1 MRSLGEYVLAAVAG
15 LGVAACASMPA
26 NFLDPDVQL
35 DQVVVRGLGLTGGTM
50 DLVVNVYNPNHFTVR
65 GTRMQAG
72 FDVDS
77 VHVGDISYTDEFQMK
92 GSDTTRVVL
101 PLRFTWTGASA
112 ALRSALS
119 YGDIPYT
126 MRGQVTIKTPA
137 GDKVIPFTRQG
148 RAPLTRRTALAPT
161 ESGGVSAN

>member
-1 MRSLGEYVLAAVAG
+1 MRNRMHHGLVLAAAVS
-15 LGVAACASMPA
+15 LAACAGIPK
-26 NFLDPDVQL
+26 NILDPEVQL
-35 DQVVVRGLGLTGGTM
+35 NEVVVRGMGLTGGTM
-50 DLVVNVYNPNHFTVR
+50 DLVVDVYNPNHFTLR

-77 VHVGDISYTDEFQMK
+77 VHVGDITYGDEFRI
-92 GSDTTRVVL
+92 GGTDTTRVVL

-112 ALRSALS
+112 ALQSALA

-126 MRGQVTIKTPA
+126 MRGQVTVATPA

-148 RAPLTRRTALAPT
+148 RAPLTRRTALAPAR
-161 ESGGVSAN
+161 SGTPSAN

>member
-1 MRSLGEYVLAAVAG
+1 MRSRMSHGLILAGAA
-15 LGVAACASMPA
+15 LLTACASIPS
-26 NFLDPDVQL
+26 NILDPEVQL
-35 DQVVVRGLGLTGGTM
+35 NEVVVRGMGLTGGTM
-50 DLVVNVYNPNHFTVR
+50 DLLVDVYNPNHFTLR

-77 VHVGDISYTDEFQMK
+77 VHVGDITYGEEFRI
-92 GSDTTRVVL
+92 GGTDTTRVVL

-112 ALRSALS
+112 ALRSALA

-126 MRGQVTIKTPA
+126 MRGQVTIATPA

-148 RAPLTRRTALAPT
+148 RAPLTRRTALAPSG
-161 ESGGVSAN
+161 SGGLSAN

>member
-1 MRSLGEYVLAAVAG
+1 MRPTPILAAVA
-15 LGVAACASMPA
+15 LLAACAGIPKDI
-26 NFLDPDVQL
+26 LDPEVQL
-35 DQVVVRGLGLTGGTM
+35 HEVVIRGLGLTGGTM
-50 DLVVNVYNPNHFTVR
+50 DLVVDVYNPNHFTLQ

-77 VHVGDISYTDEFQMK
+77 VHVGDITYGDEFRI
-92 GSDTTRVVL
+92 GGTDTTRVVL

-112 ALRSALS
+112 ALRSAMD

-126 MRGQVTIKTPA
+126 MRGQVTVKTPA

-161 ESGGVSAN
+161 STGGTSRN